1 MEECIVKFNEN
12 IDFEGI
18 IFSCIDEFKFLVFP
32 DKWNSTFMDYSKN
45 EIMVL
50 IFLYRCKTANMTE
63 ISKYINAPLNTT
75 TGVVNRLEK
84 KKMIQRI
91 RNKED
96 RRIVEII
103 LTEEGSKFIDEEKQ
117 VIIKIIKK
125 IYKELTED
133 EKTAAVSIFSKVRNV
148 LIEELHSKD
157 EKKQKKKI
165 KKIEIE

>member
-1 MEECIVKFNEN
+1 MEECIVGFNEN

-18 IFSCIDEFKFLVFP
+18 IFSYIDEFKFLAFP

-45 EIMVL
+45 EVMVL

-103 LTEEGSKFIDEEKQ
+103 LTEDGSKFIDEEKQ

-125 IYKELTED
+125 IYKELTEG